1 MKGMEDV
8 DGLHSKV
15 IAYVYWR
22 GPTRT
27 LLSPAHSGR
36 ANRIRRMNDQ
46 AQRRT
51 GTNER
56 VQPQAAPVSDA
67 TTVGLVLWT
76 VHAMHT
82 IGSPWYQAYQKL
94 KGSLVVRV
102 LFLDA

>member
-15 IAYVYWR
+15 IAYVYGQ

-46 AQRRT
+46 AKGPT
-51 GTNER
+51 STNER
-56 VQPQAAPVSDA
+56 VRPDAASTSDA
-67 TTVGLVLWT
+67 TTVGLVLWAI
-76 VHAMHT
+76 HAN
-82 IGSPWYQAYQKL
+82 AYD
-94 KGSLVVRV
+94 R
-102 LFLDA
+102 

>member
-15 IAYVYWR
+15 IAYVYGR
-22 GPTRT
+22 GPT
-27 LLSPAHSGR
+27 LLFQAHSGR
-36 ANRIRRMNDQ
+36 EDRIRRMTKQ
-46 AQRRT
+46 AKRPT

-102 LFLDA
+102 LSLDA